1 MKGDLF
7 PRKIKLKTWSYSKIL
22 LALVTFTVAGYCFL
36 NLNYYDG
43 YTRYQPCRNLTKS
56 QMDQLLHFS
65 YNVHQLLDELGLE
78 HWLMYG
84 SLVGAL
90 RVQAPLAWDK
100 NIDIGLDGDGRL
112 KELSKT
118 KFFDEL
124 RSVGATKITDNWSRD
139 GLIKIYNGNSEFSVD
154 LMIFHGSDKWMKR
167 PGWAAQLFY
176 LHCNN
181 SHKFLTKLVEQPLPK
196 ARFGFFSIS
205 VPRNGS
211 EMLKYNY
218 PPEWLKIVEHLE
230 C

>member
-1 MKGDLF
+1 
-7 PRKIKLKTWSYSKIL
+7 
-22 LALVTFTVAGYCFL
+22 
-36 NLNYYDG
+36 
-43 YTRYQPCRNLTKS
+43 
-56 QMDQLLHFS
+56 MDQLLHFS

-154 LMIFHGSDKWMKR
+154 LMIFHRSDKWMKR

-181 SHKFLTKLVEQPLPK
+181 SHKFPTKLVEQPLPK

-205 VPRNGS
+205 VPRNGR